1 MYKMND
7 TTASSCSQFDAL
19 STLQSTSTTAII
31 IIIIITYDYLMLN
44 TLTFQMVGAGKGG
57 CVLQYL
63 VRTMKMTIDI

>member
-1 MYKMND
+1 MND

-31 IIIIITYDYLMLN
+31 IIIIIIIITYDYLMLN

-57 CVLQYL
+57 CVLYYSSSSVQ
-63 VRTMKMTIDI
+63 